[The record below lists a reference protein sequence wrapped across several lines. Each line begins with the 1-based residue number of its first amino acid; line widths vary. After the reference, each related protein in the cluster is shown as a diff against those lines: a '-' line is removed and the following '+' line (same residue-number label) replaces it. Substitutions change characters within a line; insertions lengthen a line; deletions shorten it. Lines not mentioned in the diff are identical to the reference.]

1 MQPEIG
7 KSSPKHQSHC
17 IIAHILFPPL
27 HPTARQDWELPQSGV
42 ILRSALLDF
51 HPERPIR
58 NASISDVKSIR
69 DLRDLIV
76 TFIIKIHF
84 RNMLLPMNDLKYRG
98 DHQCGN
104 I

>member
-7 KSSPKHQSHC
+7 KGAPKHQSHC

-51 HPERPIR
+51 HPDRPIS
-58 NASISDVKSIR
+58 NANISDVKSIR

-76 TFIIKIHF
+76 NFIIKIYF
-84 RNMLLPMNDLKYRG
+84 LNMLRPMYHLKYRE
-98 DHQCGN
+98 DHQYGN